1 MKLTE
6 KELNEILT
14 VITEYNGKISE
25 NSFDTYQLISY
36 STTGDIHVISYGNE
50 VLWSSEGFGER
61 RYNETT
67 DKYEPFRS
75 LIKRELN
82 NLIERH
88 KKVNKLINRK

>member
-14 VITEYNGKISE
+14 VITEYNAKIAK
-25 NSFDTYQLISY
+25 NSFNNYQLISY
-36 STTGDIHVISYGNE
+36 STTGEDHVIGYGNE
-50 VLWSSEGFGER
+50 ILWSSGGFGER
-61 RYNETT
+61 RYNENT
-67 DKYEPFRS
+67 DKYESFRS